1 MEVTFGSAPVAETII
16 QECLHRAEGYDLEG
30 FLLGQGAIPAKIMFV
45 GEAPGATE
53 IVEGRPFTGQAGKVL
68 EEYLEKLGLTRQEIY
83 ISSAVRSRPFKDK
96 VVAGTPAGVVPRI
109 SRSNRTPTK
118 NEVLAHAPIL
128 DAEIELVQ
136 PQVIVPMGNIGL
148 HRLIGSHETIS
159 SLHGKVIE
167 GPILHLED
175 PDDPRSAYTFGER
188 IYSIFPLYHPAAVI
202 YNRSLESVIEQ
213 DLAALKH
220 FLEAKNNS

>member
-1 MEVTFGSAPVAETII
+1 MEVKFGSAPVPERII
-16 QECLHRAEGYDLEG
+16 QECLHRSEGYDLEG
-30 FLLGQGAIPAKIMFV
+30 FLLGQGAIPATIMFV

-68 EEYLEKLGLTRQEIY
+68 EGYLDKLGLTRQDIY

-96 VVAGTPAGVVPRI
+96 VVSGTSSGTVQRI

-118 NEVLAHAPIL
+118 NEVRAHAAIL
-128 DAEIELVQ
+128 DAEIEYVD
-136 PQVIVPMGNIGL
+136 PQIIVPLGNIGL

-167 GPILHLED
+167 GPIQRLKDPED
-175 PDDPRSAYTFGER
+175 PQSSYIFGER
-188 IYSIFPLYHPAAVI
+188 SYSIFPLYHPAAVI
-202 YNRSLESVIEQ
+202 YNRSLEQVIDR
-213 DLAALKH
+213 DLTALKD
-220 FLEAKNNS
+220 FLTAKNNL

>member
-1 MEVTFGSAPVAETII
+1 MKVEFGSAPVTEEII
-16 QECLHRAEGYDLEG
+16 QACLRRSEGYDLEG

-68 EEYLEKLGLTRQEIY
+68 EQYLEKLGLTRQDIY

-96 VVAGTPAGVVPRI
+96 VVAGAPVGTIPRT

-128 DAEIELVQ
+128 DFEIEYVQ

-167 GPILHLED
+167 GPVLQLED
-175 PDDPRSAYTFGER
+175 LDDPTSGYMFGER
-188 IYSIFPLYHPAAVI
+188 SYSIFPLYHPAAVI
-202 YNRSLESVIEQ
+202 YNRSLEEVIDR
-213 DLAALKH
+213 DLTALKN
-220 FLEAKNNS
+220 FLTAKNNS

>member
-1 MEVTFGSAPVAETII
+1 MEVTFGSAPVAEEII
-16 QECLHRAEGYDLEG
+16 KECLHRAEGYDLEG
-30 FLLGQGAIPAKIMFV
+30 FLLGQGAVPAKIMLV

-68 EEYLEKLGLTRQEIY
+68 EEYLEKLGLTREDLY

-96 VVAGTPAGVVPRI
+96 VVAGTPAGAAPRI

-118 NEVLAHAPIL
+118 NEVLAHAAIL

-167 GPILHLED
+167 GPILRLED
-175 PDDPRSAYTFGER
+175 PDDPRSGYVFGER
-188 IYSIFPLYHPAAVI
+188 AYSIFPLYHPAAVI
-202 YNRSLESVIEQ
+202 YNRSLEAVIER
-213 DLAALKH
+213 DLKALRD
-220 FLEAKNNS
+220 FLSVKNNS

>member
-1 MEVTFGSAPVAETII
+1 MEVTFGSAPVAEEII
-16 QECLHRAEGYDLEG
+16 KECLHRAEGYDLEG
-30 FLLGQGAIPAKIMFV
+30 FLLGQGAIPAKIMLV

-68 EEYLEKLGLTRQEIY
+68 EEYLEKLGLTREDLY

-96 VVAGTPAGVVPRI
+96 VVAGTSDGAAPRL

-118 NEVLAHAPIL
+118 NEVLAHAAIL
-128 DAEIELVQ
+128 DAEIDLVQ
-136 PQVIVPMGNIGL
+136 PQIIVPMGNIGL

-159 SLHGKVIE
+159 SLHGQVIE
-167 GPILHLED
+167 GPILRLED
-175 PDDPRSAYTFGER
+175 PSDPRSGYAFGER

-202 YNRSLESVIEQ
+202 YNRSLEAVIER
-213 DLAALKH
+213 DLKALRD
-220 FLEAKNNS
+220 FLAVKNNS

>member
-1 MEVTFGSAPVAETII
+1 MKVEFGSAPVAEDII
-16 QECLHRAEGYDLEG
+16 KECLRRSESYNLEG

-68 EEYLEKLGLTRQEIY
+68 EEYLKKLDLTRQDIY

-96 VVAGTPAGVVPRI
+96 VVAGTANGGAPRT

-118 NEVLAHAPIL
+118 NEVLAHAAIL
-128 DAEIELVQ
+128 DAEIKYVQ

-159 SLHGKVIE
+159 SLHGKAII
-167 GPILHLED
+167 GPIQRLED
-175 PDDPRSAYTFGER
+175 LSDPRSGYVFGER
-188 IYSIFPLYHPAAVI
+188 SYSIFPLYHPAAVI
-202 YNRSLESVIEQ
+202 YNRSLEEVIER
-213 DLAALKH
+213 DLAELKN
-220 FLEAKNNS
+220 FLKIKNNS

>member
-1 MEVTFGSAPVAETII
+1 MKVEFGSAPVAEELIR
-16 QECLHRAEGYDLEG
+16 ECLHRSASYDLEG
-30 FLLGQGAIPAKIMFV
+30 FLLGQGAIPAQIMFV

-68 EEYLEKLGLTRQEIY
+68 EEYLKKIGLTRQDIY

-96 VVAGTPAGVVPRI
+96 VVAGTAPGKEPRI

-136 PQVIVPMGNIGL
+136 PRVIVPMGNIGL

-159 SLHGKVIE
+159 SLHGKVLE
-167 GPILHLED
+167 GPIQRLEEVSD
-175 PDDPRSAYTFGER
+175 PHSRYVFGDRS
-188 IYSIFPLYHPAAVI
+188 YSIFPLYHPAAVI
-202 YNRSLESVIEQ
+202 YNRSLEAVIER
-213 DLAALKH
+213 DLTALKQ
-220 FLEAKNNS
+220 FLDAKNNS